1 MNMERLDEVRAAYKE
16 HKELQEKII
25 ECENMRMS
33 PRSAAYGS
41 ERVQT
46 SLKGD
51 VQADALARVE
61 MLLQLYNRQLKECA
75 ELIYEFETALLKL
88 NSLERQIMR
97 HYYVDCMTWEKV
109 CVAMNLSWS
118 TVHRNKNSALEK
130 ILKD

>member
-1 MNMERLDEVRAAYKE
+1 LNRERLDEVQAAYKE
-16 HKELQEKII
+16 YKELQEKII
-25 ECENMRMS
+25 ECENMRIS
-33 PRSAAYGS
+33 PRGAAYGS

-51 VQADALARVE
+51 IQPDALERVE
-61 MLLQLYNRQLKECA
+61 KLLALYNAQLKECA

-109 CVAMNLSWS
+109 CVAMNLSWTS
-118 TVHRNKNSALEK
+118 LHRYRRAALEK
-130 ILKD
+130 MLDD